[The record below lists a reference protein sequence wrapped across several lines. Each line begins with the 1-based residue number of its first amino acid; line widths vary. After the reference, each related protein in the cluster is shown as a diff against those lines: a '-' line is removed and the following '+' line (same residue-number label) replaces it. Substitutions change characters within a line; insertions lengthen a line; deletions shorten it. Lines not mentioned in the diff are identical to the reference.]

1 MADSEPQ
8 ACEDRRGT
16 HQGAEKQQLR
26 QHLEDF
32 RPGGTERAAVL
43 APQFICPGTSPAFLH
58 WGETSDCCVQTVGG
72 HQHSLMFLPN
82 PGSL

>member
-43 APQFICPGTSPAFLH
+43 APQFICPGPPLVSFTGVRHLTVVCKLLVDTS
-58 WGETSDCCVQTVGG
+58 TV
-72 HQHSLMFLPN
+72 
-82 PGSL
+82 